1 MHVVSFG
8 ELKFHYK
15 VIPENFSLINQFLVE
30 IKNAPSSSHI
40 DALELY
46 DIAAPPPLF
55 EIIPN
60 SFMSVTAFG

>member
-1 MHVVSFG
+1 MHVLFLLVNSSFII
-8 ELKFHYK
+8 
-15 VIPENFSLINQFLVE
+15 VIPENSSLINQFLVE
-30 IKNAPSSSHI
+30 IKNAPSSSHV